1 VTEENRNTSPA
12 EGTNLSSSPNVRD
25 MANAIRALSM
35 DAVEQANSG
44 HPGMPMGMA
53 DVVTVLF
60 TRFLKYDPEWPDWP
74 DRDRFVLSAGHGSML
89 LYSLLYL
96 TGYAKMSLEE
106 IKRFR
111 QIGSRTPGHP
121 EYGVAPGIET
131 TTGPLGQ
138 GLATAVGM
146 ALAERLLNA
155 RFGDDIVDHRTWA
168 IVGDG
173 CLMEGVSHEAIS
185 MAGHFRLGQLNVLF
199 DDNSISIDGPT
210 DLAVNDDQLARFA
223 ASGWHVER
231 ADGHDPGDIERA
243 MAAATDDPRPSL
255 IACKTVIGFGAPNKQ
270 GTAATHGAPL
280 GTDEIAAARKQLN
293 WPHPAF
299 DVPADV
305 LGAWRAA
312 PGRSRGM
319 ALAWT
324 QRYRGLHNDTRTAW
338 DAALAGDVAPLAN
351 AIRAY
356 KVRLADE
363 QPTWATRKSSQEA
376 LEVVNAALSTT
387 IGGSADLTGSNNTKT
402 KDMAVVTPDDFGG
415 RYLHYGVREHGMAAA
430 MNGIALHGGLIP
442 YGGTFFVFTDYL
454 RPALRLSAL
463 MKQRVVYVMTHDS
476 IGLGEDG
483 PTHQPVEHL
492 ASVRAMPNVVT
503 MRPADAIETAECWQI
518 AIERTDGPSVMA
530 LTRQAL
536 RPVRTDHVD
545 ENLCERGAYEVASAD
560 GEAVVTLFASGSEV
574 SIALDAR
581 DLLAAAGHPARV
593 VSVPSW
599 ELFMAQPTEYRAA
612 TLGRGTVRVA
622 VEAGVGLGWEKFI
635 GEDGIFVGMD
645 SFGESAPAKELFEHF
660 GITPGAVA
668 DRVIEQLSNR

>member
-1 VTEENRNTSPA
+1 
-12 EGTNLSSSPNVRD
+12 
-25 MANAIRALSM
+25 
-35 DAVEQANSG
+35 
-44 HPGMPMGMA
+44 
-53 DVVTVLF
+53 
-60 TRFLKYDPEWPDWP
+60 
-74 DRDRFVLSAGHGSML
+74 
-89 LYSLLYL
+89 
-96 TGYAKMSLEE
+96 
-106 IKRFR
+106 
-111 QIGSRTPGHP
+111 
-121 EYGVAPGIET
+121 
-131 TTGPLGQ
+131 
-138 GLATAVGM
+138 
-146 ALAERLLNA
+146 
-155 RFGDDIVDHRTWA
+155 
-168 IVGDG
+168 
-173 CLMEGVSHEAIS
+173 
-185 MAGHFRLGQLNVLF
+185 
-199 DDNSISIDGPT
+199 
-210 DLAVNDDQLARFA
+210 
-223 ASGWHVER
+223 
-231 ADGHDPGDIERA
+231 
-243 MAAATDDPRPSL
+243 
-255 IACKTVIGFGAPNKQ
+255 
-270 GTAATHGAPL
+270 
-280 GTDEIAAARKQLN
+280 
-293 WPHPAF
+293 
-299 DVPADV
+299 
-305 LGAWRAA
+305 
-312 PGRSRGM
+312 
-319 ALAWT
+319 
-324 QRYRGLHNDTRTAW
+324 
-338 DAALAGDVAPLAN
+338 
-351 AIRAY
+351 
-356 KVRLADE
+356 
-363 QPTWATRKSSQEA
+363 
-376 LEVVNAALSTT
+376 
-387 IGGSADLTGSNNTKT
+387 
-402 KDMAVVTPDDFGG
+402 
-415 RYLHYGVREHGMAAA
+415 

-612 TLGRGTVRVA
+612 TLGRGTVRIA